1 MDKLQ
6 AKYMKL
12 NIEYNL
18 LKDTHKREMN
28 VITNRAILAMSAL
41 EREIIWLKL
50 QEGNNNVPSHV
61 LEVNKQLKFIR
72 DLSRNG
78 SMFTGFAMEPTK

>member
-12 NIEYNL
+12 NVEYEL
-18 LKDTHKREMN
+18 LKDMHKREMQAIN
-28 VITNRAILAMSAL
+28 DRAHLALSAL

-50 QEGNNNVPSHV
+50 QEGNNGVPSHV

-72 DLSRNG
+72 DSAKFGAEFKR
-78 SMFTGFAMEPTK
+78 FAMEPSK

>member
-1 MDKLQ
+1 MNKIQ

-12 NIEYNL
+12 NVEYEL

-28 VITNRAILAMSAL
+28 AITKRAILALSAL

-61 LEVNKQLKFIR
+61 IEVDKQLKFIR

-78 SMFTGFAMEPTK
+78 STFAGFAMEPAK